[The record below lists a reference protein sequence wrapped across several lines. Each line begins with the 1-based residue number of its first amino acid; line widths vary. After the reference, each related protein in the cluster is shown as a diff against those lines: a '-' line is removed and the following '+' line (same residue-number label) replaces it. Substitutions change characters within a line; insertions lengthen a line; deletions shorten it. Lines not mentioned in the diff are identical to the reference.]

1 MGLSRQMCSSPFSNK
16 QLKCIWG
23 RFPWE
28 LSSRMID
35 CLCLL
40 LRSNWKAFLCLAGS
54 SHQVKSRMIFCAPYL
69 FALRSYLFHKRQR
82 AGTWKGSPQRSGG
95 EQCPPVFFQPLSA
108 MDSLNQGAFCWL
120 WESTV
125 WGQDQVCSEWEE
137 PFRLPQHLAA
147 NELGGWFISRA
158 AQCLELVLWPTSPH
172 FLLSPLHLP
181 PFLKAECTVWAVFLL
196 VICLYFWKL
205 TDQQSFKETVNAWGY
220 ICSYI
225 RFLNRAK

>member
-23 RFPWE
+23 CFPWE

-54 SHQVKSRMIFCAPYL
+54 SYQVKSGMIFCAPYL
-69 FALRSYLFHKRQR
+69 FAPRSHLFHKRQR
-82 AGTWKGSPQRSGG
+82 AGAWKGSPQRSAAVAVVSSAC
-95 EQCPPVFFQPLSA
+95 QSPFSLSA
-108 MDSLNQGAFCWL
+108 MESLNQGAFCWL

-137 PFRLPQHLAA
+137 PFRLPQHLTA
-147 NELGGWFISRA
+147 NELSGWFISRA
-158 AQCLELVLWPTSPH
+158 ALANQPSFSPLSPPPTSLPKSRLH
-172 FLLSPLHLP
+172 SVSCVLVSGLFVLLKTHRP
-181 PFLKAECTVWAVFLL
+181 K
-196 VICLYFWKL
+196 VI
-205 TDQQSFKETVNAWGY
+205 
-220 ICSYI
+220 
-225 RFLNRAK
+225 